1 MVDATTIDASDP
13 IIIEFQSSLGNVFGD
28 ISSPFGS
35 SEPIF
40 GRRLSWVDLKR
51 GFKGNPLDQGNFF
64 VWTGGP
70 TIGKFPGIS
79 LVKKIEHTING

>member
-1 MVDATTIDASDP
+1 MDHHYLSRNPLPTFFDPLLQCFGKTPTEMVDATTIDASDP

-40 GRRLSWVDLKR
+40 GRRLS
-51 GFKGNPLDQGNFF
+51 
-64 VWTGGP
+64 
-70 TIGKFPGIS
+70 
-79 LVKKIEHTING
+79 